1 MRLNNYIS
9 HNERVIFELANVTN
23 EIQELGAQFT
33 LLEIDDIE
41 KAIKKLKSVLGE
53 YKTPKSDVFSVTI

>member
-1 MRLNNYIS
+1 MNLNNYTS
-9 HNERVIFELANVTN
+9 RNERIIFELANVTR

-33 LLEIDDIE
+33 ILEIDDIE

-53 YKTPKSDVFSVTI
+53 YKKPASDVFTVTI